1 MGDQK
6 KTNQLSQW
14 TSACASVRRD
24 GRARRLS
31 RARKVDATRF
41 VASIADGCGAARGE
55 AVVRLR
61 ALETVVCVLV
71 NCFWLQ
77 LELTSC
83 S

>member
-1 MGDQK
+1 MGDWTPK
-6 KTNQLSQW
+6 LSQC

-61 ALETVVCVLV
+61 ALETLCVLV